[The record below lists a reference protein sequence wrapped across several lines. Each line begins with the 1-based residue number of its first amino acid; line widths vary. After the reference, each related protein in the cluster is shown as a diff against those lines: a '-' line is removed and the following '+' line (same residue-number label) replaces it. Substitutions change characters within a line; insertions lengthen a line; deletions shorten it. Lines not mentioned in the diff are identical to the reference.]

1 MLVYSGERNHVH
13 IILLL
18 FMSGLL
24 TLMVLIKS
32 VMKVPKYFVLG
43 SQNRS
48 LGYSQLLGLVLRW
61 RTLPEIPSDGWN
73 LVVTFS
79 SANHVS
85 ISQGITSVR
94 IIPHIIASP
103 ASTPRYISVQFLS
116 LQPSEPIACPFS
128 THHLSPVW
136 FHNPSRL
143 AESME
148 DVFKPC
154 LQFY

>member
-61 RTLPEIPSDGWN
+61 RTLPEIPSDG
-73 LVVTFS
+73 
-79 SANHVS
+79 
-85 ISQGITSVR
+85 
-94 IIPHIIASP
+94 
-103 ASTPRYISVQFLS
+103 
-116 LQPSEPIACPFS
+116 
-128 THHLSPVW
+128 
-136 FHNPSRL
+136 
-143 AESME
+143 
-148 DVFKPC
+148 
-154 LQFY
+154 

>member
-1 MLVYSGERNHVH
+1 MLGHWYIMVRGVMF
-13 IILLL
+13 ILSCYYF
-18 FMSGLL
+18 FMSSLL

-43 SQNRS
+43 SQNQS
-48 LGYSQLLGLVLRW
+48 LGYLQLLGLVLRW

-79 SANHVS
+79 SVNHVS
-85 ISQGITSVR
+85 ISQGITSAR

-116 LQPSEPIACPFS
+116 LQSSEPIACPFS
-128 THHLSPVW
+128 THHFSPVW

-148 DVFKPC
+148 DMF
-154 LQFY
+154 